1 MEERDILA
9 PVDAALK
16 LFAVNDAATQAASR
30 KLMVKALRN
39 LEREPSNEKFR
50 KLRVANKVVQ
60 AKIINVRGAQ
70 QLMACGG
77 FYNKGEFLEALGED
91 CAVKAKTVAD
101 ALEKSDGTFKVKALL
116 AHAACVR
123 GVAVDAQGF
132 LATGALDNVVRLWDG
147 KGQLVHELRGHEK
160 PAMADGGVLAVALM
174 ENGGRV
180 LSGGRDGRL
189 LAFFER
195 CVGGELLRG
204 PRRAD

>member
-16 LFAVNDAATQAASR
+16 LFAVNDAATQTASR

-91 CAVKAKTVAD
+91 CAVKAKAVAD
-101 ALEKSDGTFKVKALL
+101 ALEKSDGTFQTVNQDRQITALQQ
-116 AHAACVR
+116 AAAAMEETYPVFDR
-123 GVAVDAQGF
+123 NSESFNEEYTKQVVELRNAFITQGYEAVDALGKAVKYVVKDRD
-132 LATGALDNVVRLWDG
+132 LDGAV
-147 KGQLVHELRGHEK
+147 EEA
-160 PAMADGGVLAVALM
+160 PS
-174 ENGGRV
+174 
-180 LSGGRDGRL
+180 LSGK
-189 LAFFER
+189 FKST
-195 CVGGELLRG
+195 
-204 PRRAD
+204 

>member
-16 LFAVNDAATQAASR
+16 LFAVNDAATQTASR

-91 CAVKAKTVAD
+91 CAVKAKAVAD
-101 ALEKSDGTFKVKALL
+101 ALEKSDGSFRVKALL
-116 AHAACVR
+116 AHSACVR

-132 LATGALDNVVRLWDG
+132 LATGALDNVVRL
-147 KGQLVHELRGHEK
+147 
-160 PAMADGGVLAVALM
+160 
-174 ENGGRV
+174 
-180 LSGGRDGRL
+180 
-189 LAFFER
+189 
-195 CVGGELLRG
+195 
-204 PRRAD
+204 

>member
-16 LFAVNDAATQAASR
+16 LFAVNDAATQTASR

-77 FYNKGEFLEALGED
+77 VHFVVFQ
-91 CAVKAKTVAD
+91 CSPFFVAQ
-101 ALEKSDGTFKVKALL
+101 SI
-116 AHAACVR
+116 
-123 GVAVDAQGF
+123 
-132 LATGALDNVVRLWDG
+132 
-147 KGQLVHELRGHEK
+147 
-160 PAMADGGVLAVALM
+160 
-174 ENGGRV
+174 
-180 LSGGRDGRL
+180 
-189 LAFFER
+189 
-195 CVGGELLRG
+195 
-204 PRRAD
+204 